1 MRVHVNACIRVRA
14 SDCVHGEAGDM
25 QRVSGCLLEL
35 LSQKSLTAAHL
46 LLILAPLGLSSST
59 PKSIAATS
67 AHDASVESLATST
80 HRDAATHAMLTVSM
94 RRDAVQAGAAIGR
107 AMDIASSISLQNT
120 RAREGAKEG

>member
-1 MRVHVNACIRVRA
+1 VRVHVNVCIRGRA
-14 SDCVHGEAGDM
+14 SDCVHVEAGDM
-25 QRVSGCLLEL
+25 QQVSGCLLEL

-67 AHDASVESLATST
+67 AHDASVESLVTST

-94 RRDAVQAGAAIGR
+94 RRDAVLAGAAIGR